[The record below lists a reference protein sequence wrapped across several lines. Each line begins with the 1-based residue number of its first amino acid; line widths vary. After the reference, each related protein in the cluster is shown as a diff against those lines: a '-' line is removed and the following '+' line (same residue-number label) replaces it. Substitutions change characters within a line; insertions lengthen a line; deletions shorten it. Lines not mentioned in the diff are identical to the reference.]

1 MERTYAQ
8 ILKEDMRVNL
18 IGGRNEGL
26 PINHPA
32 VIVIDITD
40 RADKN
45 NIKVAMTYDPVT
57 DVFAYEKTEIV
68 ELPTEATQLDRIEA
82 AIVKSK
88 EEVIDEYT
96 LQLVQEGVIA

>member
-8 ILKEDMRVNL
+8 VLKEDMRVNL

-45 NIKVAMTYDPVT
+45 DIKVAMTYDQET
-57 DVFAYEKTEIV
+57 DTFVYIEDEKEITEA
-68 ELPTEATQLDRIEA
+68 LSEATQLDRMEA
-82 AIVKSK
+82 NL
-88 EEVIDEYT
+88 DY
-96 LQLVQEGVIA
+96 LVMMQ

>member
-1 MERTYAQ
+1 MERIYAQ
-8 ILKEDMRVNL
+8 VLKEDMMVNL

-32 VIVIDITD
+32 VIVVDITE
-40 RADKN
+40 RVDKDE
-45 NIKVAMTYDPVT
+45 IKVSMTYDPIA

-68 ELPTEATQLDRIEA
+68 EVPAEATQLDRIEA

-88 EEVIDEYT
+88 EEIIDEYT